1 MAKKVALLMGS
12 KNDFLKLKPAVE
24 TLKQFGIE
32 VAVRVISAHRAPRVL
47 EGFVSKLVEN
57 GFGCV
62 IAAAGMAAHLPGVTA
77 AFTPL
82 PVIGIPVSGGG
93 LNGTDALYAIVQMP
107 KGIPVATVAIDG
119 AANAALLAVQI
130 LAGADATLFEKFVKF
145 KAGLEAECLAADADL
160 QAELGVSSV

>member
-12 KNDFLKLKPAVE
+12 KNDFPKLKPALE
-24 TLKQFGIE
+24 TLRRFNVE
-32 VAVRVISAHRAPRVL
+32 VEVRVISAHRAPRVL
-47 EGFVSKLVEN
+47 ETYVGALVDN
-57 GFGCV
+57 GFGCI

-93 LNGTDALYAIVQMP
+93 LNGIDALYAIVQMP

-130 LAGADATLFEKFVKF
+130 LAGADQALFAEFVRF
-145 KAGLEAECLAADADL
+145 KASLEEECLANDALLRD
-160 QAELGVSSV
+160 ELREIKK

>member
-1 MAKKVALLMGS
+1 MAKKVALIMGS
-12 KNDFLKLKPAVE
+12 KNDFPKLKPAVDM
-24 TLKQFGIE
+24 LKQFNVE
-32 VAVRVISAHRAPRVL
+32 VEVRVISAHRAPRVL
-47 EGFVSKLVEN
+47 EAFAGGLVQN

-82 PVIGIPVSGGG
+82 PVIGVPVSGGG

-130 LAGADATLFEKFVKF
+130 LAGADPALFAEFVKF
-145 KAGLEAECLAADADL
+145 KASLEAECLANDAAL
-160 QAELGVSSV
+160 RAELG

>member
-1 MAKKVALLMGS
+1 MAKKVALIMGS
-12 KNDFLKLKPAVE
+12 KNDFPKLKPAVDM
-24 TLKQFGIE
+24 LKQFKVE
-32 VAVRVISAHRAPRVL
+32 VEVRVISAHRAPRVL
-47 EGFVSKLVEN
+47 EAFVGGLVQN

-82 PVIGIPVSGGG
+82 PVIGVPVSGGG

-130 LAGADATLFEKFVKF
+130 LAGADPKLFAEFVTF
-145 KAGLEAECLAADADL
+145 KASLEAECLANDAAL
-160 QAELGVSSV
+160 KAELG

>member
-1 MAKKVALLMGS
+1 MAKKVALIMGS
-12 KNDFLKLKPAVE
+12 KNDFPKLKPAVDI
-24 TLKQFGIE
+24 LKQFNVE
-32 VAVRVISAHRAPRVL
+32 VEVRVISAHRAPRVL
-47 EGFVSKLVEN
+47 ETFVGALVDN

-82 PVIGIPVSGGG
+82 PVIGVPVSGGG

-130 LAGADATLFEKFVKF
+130 LAGADPALFAAFVTF
-145 KAGLEAECLAADADL
+145 KASLETECLANDAAL
-160 QAELGVSSV
+160 RAELG

>member
-1 MAKKVALLMGS
+1 M
-12 KNDFLKLKPAVE
+12 
-24 TLKQFGIE
+24 LKQFNVE
-32 VAVRVISAHRAPRVL
+32 VEVRVISAHRAPRVL
-47 EGFVSKLVEN
+47 ETFVGGLVDK

-130 LAGADATLFEKFVKF
+130 LAGADPVLFAAFVTF
-145 KAGLEAECLAADADL
+145 KASLEAECLANDAAL
-160 QAELGVSSV
+160 RAELS